1 MARDD
6 FGNVSME
13 LDAAAISI
21 ACEPIAEVLSTTN
34 TRLADGTISLTVR
47 AHSVGAFRVSV
58 FLHHLCLVTA
68 TVHVYAGPLSVRHVA
83 VKSQPFWVTAGVAS
97 VVVLQARPF
106 LCPLCASGL
115 HPSLLPAPPA
125 PVYAGP
131 LSVRHVAVKS
141 QPFWVTAGV
150 ASVVVLQA
158 RPFLCPLCASGLH
171 QHPFTLPHCYAAPS
185 ASLCVLV
192 RAQLHPRPQHNL
204 YACYKPIAR
213 THFT

>member
-83 VKSQPFWVTAGVAS
+83 VKSLPFWVTAGVAS
-97 VVVLQARPF
+97 VVVLQAHPF
-106 LCPLCASGL
+106 LCPLRLRAT
-115 HPSLLPAPPA
+115 PA
-125 PVYAGP
+125 PVYPAP
-131 LSVRHVAVKS
+131 LLRSAVRKPLRPCPRAAAPTPSAQSVC
-141 QPFWVTAGV
+141 
-150 ASVVVLQA
+150 VLQA
-158 RPFLCPLCASGLH
+158 DSKNSFHLRSIG
-171 QHPFTLPHCYAAPS
+171 
-185 ASLCVLV
+185 
-192 RAQLHPRPQHNL
+192 
-204 YACYKPIAR
+204 I
-213 THFT
+213 

>member
-1 MARDD
+1 VLPHTYPAVLVLVCVQVEQPCGGALCLRQVMARDD

-115 HPSLLPAPPA
+115 HP
-125 PVYAGP
+125 
-131 LSVRHVAVKS
+131 
-141 QPFWVTAGV
+141 
-150 ASVVVLQA
+150 
-158 RPFLCPLCASGLH
+158 
-171 QHPFTLPHCYAAPS
+171 HPFTLPHCYAAPS